1 MKLIKDLWAHL
12 KEWSDWGMKDWINAS
27 IVTIV
32 VLVVIYKMTG
42 GGA

>member
-12 KEWSDWGMKDWINAS
+12 KEWSDWSMKDWTKSA
-27 IVTIV
+27 IVCVIV
-32 VLVVIYKMTG
+32 LFIIDKMSG

>member
-12 KEWSDWGMKDWINAS
+12 KEWSDWGMRDWIKAG
-27 IVTIV
+27 IVCV
-32 VLVVIYKMTG
+32 VGLFILYKMTG

>member
-12 KEWSDWGMKDWINAS
+12 KEWSDWGMRDWIIAG
-27 IVTIV
+27 IVTVV
-32 VLVVIYKMTG
+32 VLFIIYKMTG